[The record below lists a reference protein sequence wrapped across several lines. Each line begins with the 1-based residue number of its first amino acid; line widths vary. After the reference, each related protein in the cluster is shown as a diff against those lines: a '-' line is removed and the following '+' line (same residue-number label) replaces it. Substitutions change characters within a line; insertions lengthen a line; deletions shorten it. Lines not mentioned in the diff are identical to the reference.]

1 LKVKLTEKGKVQ
13 KMNRRTKL
21 INAVLLVVLCLSLI
35 TNIST
40 AEISSQELQK
50 MKAAAPTKAP
60 AVPKE
65 PRKMLVFTLCK
76 GFVHSSIPYV
86 TKALEIMGE
95 KTGAFEIVQSED
107 MSVFKP
113 ESLSQFDAVCF
124 NNTTKLEFNDPV
136 LQHSL
141 IDFAKA
147 GKGIVGIHAATD
159 NFYDWP
165 LAAEMMGGLFDGH
178 PWTSGGTWAFKLD
191 APQHRLNAPFN
202 GQGFKLSDE
211 IYRIKPVNLYKNARI
226 LISLDMTDP
235 ATAHAKG
242 VKATD
247 KRLPVSWV
255 RNFGNGRVFYCG
267 IGHNHNILWN
277 SNVLGHYLAGI
288 QFALGDLDVDAT
300 ACELNL
306 KISEDV
312 LGKIAAYEYGQSR
325 EPLTKLTDMI
335 RSASESPEELKEIEK
350 QLIDFLKSDATLAG
364 KQFICRKLSII
375 GTEDAVPALY
385 KLLIYPKTSD
395 MARYALERI
404 PGSAVDEAL
413 LEALPT
419 TVGMTKV
426 GVINTLGMRRVRE
439 AVSSLE
445 ILIYHSDET
454 MAAAAVAALGRI
466 AGTDAVE
473 VLKQAKDKT
482 TGELQQLILDAYL
495 ACADRLLAE
504 GWLSEA
510 SAIYKQMY
518 LAPCECEV
526 KPSIRV
532 AALRGLVVT
541 TREKSTGYI
550 VGILKGIKGEDKQLQ
565 SASIALINEIPGT
578 KIVEAAT
585 AEMPNLAVTSQVQLL
600 SALADRG
607 DAVALPAVVDAT
619 KSSDVLVRI
628 AALKALMQLGDTST
642 VDLLAGIAAKSK
654 GEEQEAAQQ
663 SLYRLHGPNIDQTIL
678 ASISRAES
686 KVKVELIRSIGQRN
700 VTTAVEAILKTAQET
715 DEDVQLESFKVLRII
730 AEPKHLPA
738 LIDILIRTEDQLVR
752 SEAERCVAAVAGKIS
767 DKDSRADDILAV
779 LPSVK
784 EPKARF
790 SLLGVLGRIG
800 NKKAHDVLRQAL
812 EDKDPDVRTAVIRA
826 LSEWPTDEP
835 INDLLK
841 IAQTS
846 DNKIHQV
853 LALRGFIRLIGL
865 DSDRPA
871 YQAVKMY
878 KQAMELSSD
887 VSEKK
892 MVLSGIKNV
901 KSYDAMQMAAAYLDD
916 KALQQEAEVAVVEIA
931 WTTTA
936 GSHPEQTKKLLKK
949 ILQISNNESLRTR
962 AKQIISWSE

>member
-1 LKVKLTEKGKVQ
+1 MK
-13 KMNRRTKL
+13 RRTKL
-21 INAVLLVVLCLSLI
+21 ISAVLFVVLCFSLL

-50 MKAAAPTKAP
+50 MKAAAPTKSP
-60 AVPKE
+60 AVAKQ
-65 PRKMLVFTLCK
+65 PRKMLVFTLCN

-113 ESLSQFDAVCF
+113 ENLSKFDAVCF
-124 NNTTKLEFNDPV
+124 NNTTKLEFNDTV

-141 IDFAKA
+141 IDFAKS

-191 APQHRLNAPFN
+191 EPHHPLNAPFK

-211 IYRIKPVNLYKNARI
+211 IYRIKPVNLYQNSRI

-255 RNFGNGRVFYCG
+255 RNFGDGRVFYCG
-267 IGHNHNILWN
+267 IGHNHDILWN
-277 SNVLGHYLAGI
+277 SKVLEHYLAGI

-300 ACELNL
+300 ASELNL
-306 KISEDV
+306 EISEDI

-325 EPLTKLTDMI
+325 EPLTKLTDII
-335 RSASESPEELKEIEK
+335 RSASPEELKQIEK

-385 KLLIYPKTSD
+385 RLLIYPETSD

-413 LEALPT
+413 LEALPI
-419 TVGMTKV
+419 TVGMAKV
-426 GVINTLGMRRVRE
+426 GVINTLGMRRVGE

-445 ILIYHSDET
+445 ILIYRSDET

-466 AGTDAVE
+466 AGSDAAE
-473 VLKQAKDKT
+473 ALAQAKDKT
-482 TGELQQLILDAYL
+482 SGELQQLVLDAYL
-495 ACADRLLAE
+495 ACADQLMVE
-504 GWLSEA
+504 GQLSEA
-510 SAIYKQMY
+510 SEIYKQMY

-532 AALRGLVVT
+532 AALRGLVIT
-541 TREKSTGYI
+541 TGEKATGYI
-550 VGILKGIKGEDKQLQ
+550 VGILKGIKGDDKQLQ
-565 SASIALINEIPGT
+565 SAAIALINEIPGT

-585 AEMPNLAVTSQVQLL
+585 EEMPNLAVTSQVQLL

-607 DAVALPAVVDAT
+607 DAAALPAVVDAT
-619 KSSDVLVRI
+619 ESSDVLVRI
-628 AALKALMQLGDTST
+628 AALKGLMQLGDAST
-642 VDLLAGIAAKSK
+642 VDLLAGIAAKTK

-700 VTTAVEAILKTAQET
+700 VTTAVEAILKTAQEP

-730 AEPKHLPA
+730 AGPKNLPA
-738 LIDILIRTEDQLVR
+738 LIDILIRTEDQNVR

-767 DKDSRADDILAV
+767 DKDSQADDILAV

-800 NKKAHDVLRQAL
+800 NKKAYDVLRKSL

-853 LALRGFIRLIGL
+853 LALRGFIRLTGL

-871 YQAVKMY
+871 DQAIKMY

-892 MVLSGIKNV
+892 MVLSGVKNV

-949 ILQISNNESLRTR
+949 ILQISNNESLCTR

>member
-1 LKVKLTEKGKVQ
+1 
-13 KMNRRTKL
+13 MNRRTKL

-40 AEISSQELQK
+40 AEISSEELQK
-50 MKAAAPTKAP
+50 MEAASPTKAP
-60 AVPKE
+60 AAAKQ

-76 GFVHSSIPYV
+76 DFVHSSIPYF

-107 MSVFKP
+107 MSMFKP
-113 ESLSQFDAVCF
+113 ENLSQFDAVCF

-147 GKGIVGIHAATD
+147 GKGIVGIHGATD

-191 APQHRLNAPFN
+191 EPHHPLNAPFN
-202 GQGFKLSDE
+202 GKGFKLSDE
-211 IYRIKPVNLYKNARI
+211 IYRIKPINLYKNARI

-235 ATAHAKG
+235 ATASAKG
-242 VKATD
+242 VRPTD

-255 RNFGNGRVFYCG
+255 RNFGDGRVFYCG
-267 IGHNHNILWN
+267 IGHNHDILWN
-277 SNVLGHYLAGI
+277 PKILEHYLAGI

-300 ACELNL
+300 ACELNIE
-306 KISEDV
+306 ISEDV

-335 RSASESPEELKEIEK
+335 RSASPEELKQIEK

-385 KLLIYPKTSD
+385 RLLIYPETSD

-404 PGSAVDEAL
+404 PGRAVDEAL
-413 LEALPT
+413 LEALPI
-419 TVGMTKV
+419 TVGMAKV

-439 AVSSLE
+439 AAASLE
-445 ILIYHSDET
+445 ILIYRSDET

-466 AGTDAVE
+466 AGTDAAE
-473 VLKQAKDKT
+473 ALKQAKDNT
-482 TGELQQLILDAYL
+482 GGELQQLVLDAYL
-495 ACADRLLAE
+495 ACADRLIEE
-504 GWLSEA
+504 GWLLEA

-541 TREKSTGYI
+541 SREKATGYI
-550 VGILKGIKGEDKQLQ
+550 VGILKGIKGEDKELE
-565 SASIALINEIPGT
+565 SAAIALINEIPGT
-578 KIVEAAT
+578 KIVEAT
-585 AEMPNLAVTSQVQLL
+585 TKELPNLAVTSQVQLL

-607 DAVALPAVVDAT
+607 DASALPAVADAT
-619 KSSDVLVRI
+619 ESSDILVRI
-628 AALKALMQLGDTST
+628 AALRALMQLGDTST
-642 VDLLAGIAAKSK
+642 VDLLAGIAAKTR

-700 VTTAVEAILKTAQET
+700 VTTAVEAMLKTAQEP
-715 DEDVQLESFKVLRII
+715 DQDVQLESFKVLRII
-730 AEPKHLPA
+730 AGPKHLPA
-738 LIDILIRTEDQLVR
+738 LIDILIRTEDQNVR
-752 SEAERCVAAVAGKIS
+752 SEAERCVAAVAGKLS
-767 DKDSRADDILAV
+767 DKDSQADDILAV

-784 EPKARF
+784 ESKARF

-800 NKKAHDVLRQAL
+800 NKKAYDVLRKAL
-812 EDKDPDVRTAVIRA
+812 EDKDADVCTAVIRA

-835 INDLLK
+835 INELLK

-871 YQAVKMY
+871 DQAVKMY

-892 MVLSGIKNV
+892 MVLSGVKNV

-949 ILQISNNESLRTR
+949 ILQISNNESLCTR

>member
-1 LKVKLTEKGKVQ
+1 
-13 KMNRRTKL
+13 
-21 INAVLLVVLCLSLI
+21 
-35 TNIST
+35 
-40 AEISSQELQK
+40 
-50 MKAAAPTKAP
+50 
-60 AVPKE
+60 
-65 PRKMLVFTLCK
+65 MLVFTLCK
-76 GFVHSSIPYV
+76 GYVHSSIPYV

-95 KTGAFEIVQSED
+95 KTGAYEIVQSED

-113 ESLSQFDAVCF
+113 DKLSQFDAVCF

-141 IDFAKA
+141 IDFAKS

-165 LAAEMMGGLFDGH
+165 VAAEMMGGLFDGH

-191 APQHRLNAPFN
+191 EPQHPLNAPFN

-226 LISLDMTDP
+226 LISLDMSDP

-242 VKATD
+242 VRATD

-255 RNFGNGRVFYCG
+255 RNFGKGRVFYCG
-267 IGHNHNILWN
+267 MGHNHDILWN
-277 SNVLGHYLAGI
+277 PKVLAHYLAGV
-288 QFALGDLDVDAT
+288 QFALGDLDVDA
-300 ACELNL
+300 APCEMGLETL
-306 KISEDV
+306 EGV

-335 RSASESPEELKEIEK
+335 RLVSESPEELKQIEK
-350 QLIDFLKSDATLAG
+350 QLIGFLKSDATLAG

-375 GTEDAVPALY
+375 GSEDAVPALY
-385 KLLIYPKTSD
+385 RLLIYPETSD

-404 PGSAVDEAL
+404 PGTAVDEAL
-413 LEALPT
+413 LEALPI
-419 TVGMTKV
+419 TVGMAKV
-426 GVINTLGMRRVRE
+426 GVINTLGMRRVGE
-439 AVSSLE
+439 AVGSLK
-445 ILIYHSDET
+445 ILIYRSDET

-466 AGTDAVE
+466 AGPDAME
-473 VLKQAKDKT
+473 ALKEAKDKT
-482 TGELQQLILDAYL
+482 SGELQQLVLDAYL
-495 ACADRLLAE
+495 ACADQLMAE
-504 GWLSEA
+504 GDVSEA
-510 SAIYKQMY
+510 CEIYKQMY
-518 LAPCECEV
+518 LTPCDCEV
-526 KPSIRV
+526 KQSIRV
-532 AALRGLVVT
+532 AALRGLVIT
-541 TREKSTGYI
+541 SREKATGYI
-550 VGILKGIKGEDKQLQ
+550 VGILKGVKGEDKELQ
-565 SASIALINEIPGT
+565 SAAIALINEIPGK

-585 AEMPNLAVTSQVQLL
+585 AEMPNLDVTPQVQLL

-607 DAVALPAVVDAT
+607 DAAALSAVVDAT
-619 KSSDVLVRI
+619 ESPDIVVRV
-628 AALKALMQLGDTST
+628 AALRALIQLGDTST
-642 VDLLAGIAAKSK
+642 VDLLAGIAAKTR

-663 SLYRLHGPNIDQTIL
+663 SLYRLHGPNIDRTIL
-678 ASISRAES
+678 ASIPRAES

-700 VTTAVEAILKTAQET
+700 VTTAVDAMLKTAQEA
-715 DEDVQLESFKVLRII
+715 DQGVQLESFRVLRII
-730 AEPKHLPA
+730 AGPKHLPA
-738 LIDILIRTEDQLVR
+738 LIDILINIEDQNVR

-767 DKDSRADDILAV
+767 DKDSQADDILAV

-800 NKKAHDVLRQAL
+800 NKKAYDVLRKSL
-812 EDKDPDVRTAVIRA
+812 RDKDADVRTAVIRA

-835 INDLLK
+835 IEDLQK
-841 IAQTS
+841 IAQNS

-853 LALRGFIRLIGL
+853 LALRGFIRLTGL

-871 YQAVKMY
+871 DEAVKMY
-878 KQAMELSSD
+878 KEAMELSSD
-887 VSEKK
+887 VSEKR

-901 KSYDAMQMAAAYLDD
+901 KSYEAMQMAAAYLDD

-936 GSHPEQTKKLLKK
+936 GSHPEQTKKLLNK
-949 ILQISNNESLRTR
+949 ILEISKNESLRTR
-962 AKQIISWSE
+962 AKQILSW